1 MAAVSIP
8 TFIDD
13 SNEYVSEKAFTTE
26 EKSSWKHYRSKFVMF
41 QAIFASVIFSIK
53 GVSLDII
60 DAVKKMLKCGTDK
73 LGFTMYQCPSCGQ
86 YKKVPFTCHTR
97 ICCSCGNLYNMQ
109 RANSIA
115 EKMFDVKHRHIVF
128 TIPDALRPYFKITGV
143 SLIFFLKLLMK
154 PFMMP
159 STRSVRN

>member
-53 GVSLDII
+53 GDGPAFHAGLSNHDNC
-60 DAVKKMLKCGTDK
+60 D
-73 LGFTMYQCPSCGQ
+73 
-86 YKKVPFTCHTR
+86 
-97 ICCSCGNLYNMQ
+97 
-109 RANSIA
+109 
-115 EKMFDVKHRHIVF
+115 
-128 TIPDALRPYFKITGV
+128 
-143 SLIFFLKLLMK
+143 
-154 PFMMP
+154 
-159 STRSVRN
+159 

>member
-73 LGFTMYQCPSCGQ
+73 LGFTMYQCPSCSQ

-97 ICCSCGNLYNMQ
+97 ICCSCRNLY
-109 RANSIA
+109 
-115 EKMFDVKHRHIVF
+115 
-128 TIPDALRPYFKITGV
+128 T
-143 SLIFFLKLLMK
+143 
-154 PFMMP
+154 
-159 STRSVRN
+159 